1 MTETPR
7 DADAFA
13 GVRRIV
19 DGAGAGQVFG
29 PPITQDGTMVLP
41 VARVSGGGGGGN
53 GGDGTGA
60 GAGLVAR
67 PVGVYVLRGGEVT
80 WSPAVDVTR
89 IVLGGQL
96 VAVAGMLLV
105 RALLRHRSTTRGRR
119 RGQRIRRLR

>member
-1 MTETPR
+1 
-7 DADAFA
+7 
-13 GVRRIV
+13 
-19 DGAGAGQVFG
+19 
-29 PPITQDGTMVLP
+29 
-41 VARVSGGGGGGN
+41 VSGGGGGGN

-105 RALLRHRSTTRGRR
+105 RALLRHRSATRGGRGRR
-119 RGQRIRRLR
+119 SRRLR